1 MGIRGM
7 RLRSLSAAVGA
18 TVVASGLVA
27 GGAAAAPPD
36 DYDQEAVKAFDAASS
51 VRHIRHLAVD
61 IGPRLN
67 GTPQERDAAKYLAGV
82 LQSYGFETR
91 LQSWGPVSTKNVAQ
105 VTAPSA
111 ELPGGPNWQ
120 MSASANARFTGDE
133 RVQGEV
139 VYAGAGQSAQS
150 FPADTAGKI
159 VLLDHSS
166 NAATRAAAVVNAV
179 VRGAIAVILAS
190 RATNAGPPS
199 GNNMA
204 LATPQPDIPVIGGGT
219 AHGDWIRG
227 LLAQGP
233 LTLEIATNSY
243 VTPMGTNVIATR
255 HAVNDTDGDS
265 APIVMVG
272 AHIDSVL
279 GAPGAH
285 DDASG
290 NGVSLE
296 FARVVSRLPLD
307 KEVRIGGF
315 GGEESGLLGA
325 RAYVATLTPEE
336 RARFVGEWQMDM
348 VGTPHEPARLWALT
362 PNGMSNFVVQSAYDA
377 AGRIGFDGLHN
388 CRLGQ
393 SDHQAFFDAG
403 IPSSLFIWLDYR
415 PPPVCGP
422 TGGTYVTEPQYHR
435 LTDTMDNISQER
447 LQTTLNVVGGAAFH
461 HALNQVTI
469 SARDGAAAPLPAAR
483 VTANC
488 GDGWRSFGQTGADG
502 TLKAAFPHATCDF
515 RVAHGAS
522 TLMANDVEISGDR
535 SLPFALT
542 SATGDVGGTVPP
554 TLALSLGPAASLGA
568 FTPGVAR
575 DYTTSLTANVTST
588 AGEAQLSVQDPI
600 ANATGKLVNGA
611 FALAEPLQA
620 RATNASNPSAAFAPL
635 RGDGSPLA
643 LLRYAGPVSNDAVT
657 VGLKQS
663 IGASEPLRTG
673 RYAKTLTFTLS
684 TTSP

>member
-36 DYDQEAVKAFDAASS
+36 TYDQEAVKTFDAANS
-51 VRHIRHLAVD
+51 VRHIRHLAVG

-67 GTPQERDAAKYLAGV
+67 GTPQEREAAEYLAGV
-82 LQSYGFETR
+82 LQTYGFETR
-91 LQSWGPVSTKNVAQ
+91 LQSWGPVSTKNVAK
-105 VTAPSA
+105 VASSSA

-133 RVQGEV
+133 SVQGEV
-139 VYAGAGQSAQS
+139 VYAGTGQTPES

-159 VLLDHSS
+159 VLMDHSAT
-166 NAATRAAAVVNAV
+166 AATRNAAVVNAV
-179 VRGAIAVILAS
+179 ARGAIAVILAS
-190 RATNAGPPS
+190 RSTNAAPPS
-199 GNNMA
+199 GGNMT
-204 LATPQPDIPVIGGGT
+204 LTTPQPDVPVVGGGT

-233 LTLEIATNSY
+233 LTLRIATNSY

-255 HAVNDTDGDS
+255 RAVNDADGDS

-325 RAYVATLTPEE
+325 RAYVATLPPAE

-362 PNGMSNFVVQSAYDA
+362 PNGVSNFVVQSAYDA
-377 AGRIGFDGLHN
+377 AGRIGFDGLRN

-435 LTDTMDNISQER
+435 PTDTMANISQER
-447 LQTTLNVVGGAAFH
+447 LQTTLNVVGAAAFH
-461 HALNQVTI
+461 HALNQVTV
-469 SARDGAAAPLPAAR
+469 STRDGAAAPLQGAA
-483 VTANC
+483 VTADC
-488 GDGWRSFGQTGADG
+488 GDGWRSFGQTGSSG
-502 TLKAAFPHATCDF
+502 TLTAAIPHATCDF
-515 RVAHGAS
+515 KVVSGGA
-522 TLMANDVEISGDR
+522 TAMADNVEIFGDR
-535 SLPFALT
+535 TIPFAF
-542 SATGDVGGTVPP
+542 ATGEVGGTVPA

-568 FTPGVAR
+568 FAPGVAR
-575 DYTTSLTANVTST
+575 EYTTSLTANVIST
-588 AGEAQLSVQDPI
+588 AGDAQLSVQDPS
-600 ANATGKLVNGA
+600 ATATGRLVNGA
-611 FALAEPLQA
+611 FALADPLQA

-635 RGDGSPLA
+635 KGDGSPLA
-643 LLRYAGPVSNDAVT
+643 LLSYAGPVSNDAVT
-657 VGLKQS
+657 VGIKQS
-663 IGASEPLRTG
+663 IGANQPLRTG

-684 TTSP
+684 TTTP